1 MKDMVWLDT
10 PEEHDYPAATSFLSL
25 LLSFDQV
32 NYVIAALKAAPIEQ
46 FKAKD
51 IFRASGLPELGATNI
66 HVARDIKR
74 IKSGRP
80 LSPILLIRGSL
91 LDQIS
96 LTIAD
101 GYHRTCAAYNFDENI
116 EVSCKIVELPTRIR
130 N

>member
-1 MKDMVWLDT
+1 MTKVAWLDS

-25 LLSFDQV
+25 LLPPDQV
-32 NYVIAALKAAPIEQ
+32 NYLVAALKAAPIEQ

-51 IFRASGLPELGATNI
+51 IFRASGLPELGVTNL

-74 IKSGRP
+74 IKSGRT

-91 LDQIS
+91 LGQIS

-101 GYHRTCAAYNFDENI
+101 GYHRTCAAYHLDENI
-116 EVSCKIVELPTRIR
+116 EVPCKIVDLPVTIK

>member
-1 MKDMVWLDT
+1 MTKVAWLDT

-25 LLSFDQV
+25 LLPLDQV
-32 NYVIAALKAAPIEQ
+32 NYLVAALKAAPIEQ

-51 IFRASGLPELGATNI
+51 IFRASGLPELGVTNL

-74 IKSGRP
+74 IKSGRT

-91 LDQIS
+91 LGQIS

-101 GYHRTCAAYNFDENI
+101 GYHRTCAAYHLDENI
-116 EVSCKIVELPTRIR
+116 EVPCKIVDLPVTIK

>member
-1 MKDMVWLDT
+1 MTEVAWLDT

-25 LLSFDQV
+25 LLSPDQV
-32 NYVIAALKAAPIEQ
+32 NSAIAALKTAPIEQ

-51 IFRASGLPELGATNI
+51 IFRASGLPNLGGTNL

-74 IKSGRP
+74 IKLGRP

-101 GYHRTCAAYNFDENI
+101 GYHRTCAAYNVDENI
-116 EVSCKIVELPTRIR
+116 DVPCKIVDLPVTIK

>member
-1 MKDMVWLDT
+1 MTKVAWLDS

-25 LLSFDQV
+25 LLHPDQV
-32 NYVIAALKAAPIEQ
+32 NYLVAALKTAPIET

-51 IFRASGLPELGATNI
+51 IFRASGLPELGVTNL

-74 IKSGRP
+74 IKSGRT

-91 LDQIS
+91 LGQIS

-101 GYHRTCAAYNFDENI
+101 GYHRTCAAYNLDENI
-116 EVSCKIVELPTRIR
+116 EVPCKIVDISVVTKS
-130 N
+130 